1 MGAVSDVVAA
11 LWVRISYLQFHTIK
25 HREQR
30 RVMNMEKHASSLEKA
45 NHASPLLCL
54 WPTTTNKVLVQFSD
68 LMKEVIVLK

>member
-54 WPTTTNKVLVQFSD
+54 KGIECFEIAFKWPL
-68 LMKEVIVLK
+68 